1 MAIAFDDA
9 PLTGRNTGLSIVFPS
24 DVDNSIANGKL
35 VHRWVDG
42 RKVSEKNIQ
51 IRANGQ
57 LVGLISEL
65 LPAESLTFSPFGIVG
80 SLEITF
86 DKDVFIA
93 AIEFFLA
100 YQNFSKAGLV
110 RILLVLAIG
119 SAALG
124 LMYFMHLAHEK
135 RSLFLSLIPATI
147 FVLLMLNMIWS
158 DSIRLL
164 HMRPF
169 AH

>member
-1 MAIAFDDA
+1 MAASGKSGNVIAKYLPVYLALLAIAA
-9 PLTGRNTGLSIVFPS
+9 V
-24 DVDNSIANGKL
+24 
-35 VHRWVDG
+35 
-42 RKVSEKNIQ
+42 
-51 IRANGQ
+51 
-57 LVGLISEL
+57 
-65 LPAESLTFSPFGIVG
+65 
-80 SLEITF
+80 
-86 DKDVFIA
+86 
-93 AIEFFLA
+93 EFYLA
-100 YQNFSKAGLV
+100 YQNFSTAGLV

-119 SAALG
+119 SATLG

>member
-1 MAIAFDDA
+1 MTASGTSGNVIAKYLPVYFV
-9 PLTGRNTGLSIVFPS
+9 LLG
-24 DVDNSIANGKL
+24 
-35 VHRWVDG
+35 
-42 RKVSEKNIQ
+42 
-51 IRANGQ
+51 
-57 LVGLISEL
+57 IS
-65 LPAESLTFSPFGIVG
+65 A
-80 SLEITF
+80 LEI
-86 DKDVFIA
+86 
-93 AIEFFLA
+93 FLA
-100 YQNFSKAGLV
+100 YQNFSVAGLV
-110 RILLVLAIG
+110 RILLFLAVC

-147 FVLLMLNMIWS
+147 FVLLMMNMIWS